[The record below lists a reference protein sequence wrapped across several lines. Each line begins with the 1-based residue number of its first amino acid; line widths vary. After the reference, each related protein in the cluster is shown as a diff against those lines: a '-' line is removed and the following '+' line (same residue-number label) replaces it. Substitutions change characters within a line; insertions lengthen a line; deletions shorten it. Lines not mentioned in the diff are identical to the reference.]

1 MFPHSKRKCLILAM
15 FETGNRQKLHTSKTV
30 CSFSQ
35 NTDRQK
41 LAITKEEN
49 ISQHYYSLISTQL
62 LASYDL
68 QNKKCS

>member
-1 MFPHSKRKCLILAM
+1 M
-15 FETGNRQKLHTSKTV
+15 V